1 MPTYTVTGYQWT
13 GFTTYPTSFLIAID
27 DDDPDL
33 DWFGGDTGTPQT
45 ATFGGTT
52 YNIDGAGLLPTNIV
66 DNDGGGATSSEELL
80 FMSLS
85 GYGWVFFPL
94 PGSVFTPGDA
104 LTGWTTGTWSDTDGV
119 AYTEV
124 VCFTNGTQIET
135 AEGSANIEELN
146 AGDLV
151 KTVDNGFLPIQWISS
166 TKIGIADQINDPSVW
181 PVLIRKGALG
191 PNTPC
196 CDTRVSP
203 QHRVLYSGW
212 KAELLFGEL
221 EVLIPA
227 KALVQIGLGEIDIS
241 LKPVTYVHVLLEHH
255 EVLIGDG
262 LESESL
268 MPHGQARN
276 WLSVDQRRELD
287 KLVPLHV
294 NSDGDFEKLARP
306 KVRTQEAMALA

>member
-1 MPTYTVTGYQWT
+1 MPTYTVTGYQWA
-13 GFTTYPTSFLIAID
+13 GFTTYPTSFSIEIN

-33 DWFGGDTGTPQT
+33 DWFGGDTGTAQT

-52 YNIDGAGLLPTNIV
+52 YNIDGAGLLPTNI
-66 DNDGGGATSSEELL
+66 GGGATSSEELL
-80 FMSLS
+80 FMSLG
-85 GYGWVFFPL
+85 GYGWVFFAL

-119 AYTEV
+119 AYTDA
-124 VCFTNGTQIET
+124 VCFTSGTQIET
-135 AEGSANIEELN
+135 DEGSVKIEELS

-151 KTVDNGFLPIQWISS
+151 KTVDNGYLPVQWISS
-166 TKIGIADQINDPSVW
+166 TKIGIADQVNDPSIR
-181 PVLIRKGALG
+181 PILIRKGALG

-196 CDTRVSP
+196 RDTRVSP

-212 KAELLFGEL
+212 KAELFFGEL

-227 KALVQIGLGEIDIS
+227 KALVQIGLAEIDIS
-241 LKPVTYVHVLLEHH
+241 LKPVTYINVLLEHH

-276 WLSVDQRRELD
+276 WLSADQCRELN

-294 NSDGDFEKLARP
+294 NSDGNVAKLTRP
-306 KVRTQEAMALA
+306 EFRTQEAIALA

>member
-1 MPTYTVTGYQWT
+1 MPTYTVTGYQWA
-13 GFTTYPTSFLIAID
+13 GFTTYPTSFSIEIN
-27 DDDPDL
+27 DDDPGL
-33 DWFGGDTGTPQT
+33 DWFGGDTGTAQT

-80 FMSLS
+80 FMSLG
-85 GYGWVFFPL
+85 GYGWVFFAL
-94 PGSVFTPGDA
+94 LGSVFTPGDA

-119 AYTEV
+119 TYTDA
-124 VCFTNGTQIET
+124 VCFTSGTQIET
-135 AEGSANIEELN
+135 DEGSVKIEELS

-151 KTVDNGFLPIQWISS
+151 KTVDNGYLPVQWISS
-166 TKIGIADQINDPSVW
+166 TKIGIADQVNDPSIR
-181 PVLIRKGALG
+181 PILIRKGALG

-196 CDTRVSP
+196 RDTRVSP

-212 KAELLFGEL
+212 KAELFFGEL

-227 KALVQIGLGEIDIS
+227 KALVQIGLAEIDIS
-241 LKPVTYVHVLLEHH
+241 LKPVTYIHVLLEHH

-276 WLSVDQRRELD
+276 WLSADQCRELN

-294 NSDGDFEKLARP
+294 NSDGNVAKLARP
-306 KVRTQEAMALA
+306 EVRTQEAIALA

>member
-1 MPTYTVTGYQWT
+1 MPTYNVTGYQWA
-13 GFTTYPTSFLIAID
+13 GFTTYPTSFSIEIN

-33 DWFGGDTGTPQT
+33 DWFGGDTGTAQT

-52 YNIDGAGLLPTNIV
+52 YNIDGAGLLPTNI
-66 DNDGGGATSSEELL
+66 GGGATSSEELL
-80 FMSLS
+80 FMSLG
-85 GYGWVFFPL
+85 GYGWVFFAL

-119 AYTEV
+119 AYTDA
-124 VCFTNGTQIET
+124 VCFTSGTQIET
-135 AEGSANIEELN
+135 DEGSVKIEELS

-151 KTVDNGFLPIQWISS
+151 KTVDNGYLPVQWISS
-166 TKIGIADQINDPSVW
+166 TKIGIADQVNDPSIR
-181 PVLIRKGALG
+181 PILIRKGALG

-196 CDTRVSP
+196 RDTRVSP

-212 KAELLFGEL
+212 KAELFFGEL

-227 KALVQIGLGEIDIS
+227 KALVQIGLAEIDIS
-241 LKPVTYVHVLLEHH
+241 LKPVTYINVLLEHH

-276 WLSVDQRRELD
+276 WLSADQCRELN

-294 NSDGDFEKLARP
+294 NSDGNVAKLTRP
-306 KVRTQEAMALA
+306 EFRTQEAIALA

>member
-1 MPTYTVTGYQWT
+1 MPTYTVTGYQWA
-13 GFTTYPTSFLIAID
+13 GFTTYPTSFSIEIN

-33 DWFGGDTGTPQT
+33 DWFGGDTGTAQT

-52 YNIDGAGLLPTNIV
+52 YNIDGAGLLPTNI
-66 DNDGGGATSSEELL
+66 GGGATSSEELL
-80 FMSLS
+80 FMSLG
-85 GYGWVFFPL
+85 GYGWVFFAL

-119 AYTEV
+119 AYTDA
-124 VCFTNGTQIET
+124 VCFTSGTQIET
-135 AEGSANIEELN
+135 DEGSVKIEELS

-151 KTVDNGFLPIQWISS
+151 KTVDNGYLPVQWISS
-166 TKIGIADQINDPSVW
+166 TKIGIADQVNDPSIR
-181 PVLIRKGALG
+181 PILIRKGALG

-196 CDTRVSP
+196 RDTRVSP

-212 KAELLFGEL
+212 KAELFFGEL

-227 KALVQIGLGEIDIS
+227 KALVQIGLAEIDIS
-241 LKPVTYVHVLLEHH
+241 LKPVTYIHVLLEHH

-276 WLSVDQRRELD
+276 WLSADQCRELN

-294 NSDGDFEKLARP
+294 NSDDNVAKLARP
-306 KVRTQEAMALA
+306 EVRTQEAIALA

>member
-1 MPTYTVTGYQWT
+1 MPTYTVTGYQWA
-13 GFTTYPTSFLIAID
+13 GFTTYPTSFSIEIN

-33 DWFGGDTGTPQT
+33 DWFGGDTGTAQT

-52 YNIDGAGLLPTNIV
+52 YNIDGAGLLPTNI
-66 DNDGGGATSSEELL
+66 GGGATSSEELL
-80 FMSLS
+80 FMSLG
-85 GYGWVFFPL
+85 GYGWVFFAL

-119 AYTEV
+119 AYTDA
-124 VCFTNGTQIET
+124 VCFTSGTQIET
-135 AEGSANIEELN
+135 DEGSVKIEELS

-151 KTVDNGFLPIQWISS
+151 KTVDNGYLPVQWISS
-166 TKIGIADQINDPSVW
+166 TKIGIADQVNDPSIR
-181 PVLIRKGALG
+181 PILIRKGALG

-196 CDTRVSP
+196 RDTRVSP

-212 KAELLFGEL
+212 KAELFFGEL

-227 KALVQIGLGEIDIS
+227 KALVQIGLAEIDIS
-241 LKPVTYVHVLLEHH
+241 LKPVTYIHVLLEHH

-276 WLSVDQRRELD
+276 WLSADQCRELN

-294 NSDGDFEKLARP
+294 NSDGNVAKLTRP
-306 KVRTQEAMALA
+306 EFRTQEAIALA

>member
-1 MPTYTVTGYQWT
+1 MPTYTVTGYQWA
-13 GFTTYPTSFLIAID
+13 GFTTYPTSFSIEIN

-66 DNDGGGATSSEELL
+66 DNDCGGATSSEELL
-80 FMSLS
+80 FMSLA
-85 GYGWVFFPL
+85 GYGWVFFAL

-119 AYTEV
+119 ADTDA
-124 VCFTNGTQIET
+124 VCFTSGTQIET
-135 AEGSANIEELN
+135 DEGSVKIEELS

-151 KTVDNGFLPIQWISS
+151 KTVDNGYLPVQWISS
-166 TKIGIADQINDPSVW
+166 TKIGIADQVNDPSIS
-181 PVLIRKGALG
+181 PILIRKGALG

-196 CDTRVSP
+196 RDTRVSP

-212 KAELLFGEL
+212 KAELFFGEL

-227 KALVQIGLGEIDIS
+227 KALVQIGLAEIDIS
-241 LKPVTYVHVLLEHH
+241 LKPVTYIHVLLEHH

-276 WLSVDQRRELD
+276 WLSADQRRELD

-294 NSDGDFEKLARP
+294 NSDGDVAMLARP
-306 KVRTQEAMALA
+306 EVRTQEAIALA

>member
-1 MPTYTVTGYQWT
+1 MPTYTVTGYQWA
-13 GFTTYPTSFLIAID
+13 GFTTYPTSFSIEIN

-33 DWFGGDTGTPQT
+33 DWFGGDTGTAQT

-52 YNIDGAGLLPTNIV
+52 YNIDGAGLLPTNI
-66 DNDGGGATSSEELL
+66 GGGATSSEELL
-80 FMSLS
+80 FMSLG
-85 GYGWVFFPL
+85 GYGWVFFAL

-119 AYTEV
+119 AYTDA
-124 VCFTNGTQIET
+124 VCFTSGTQIET
-135 AEGSANIEELN
+135 DEGSVKIEELS

-151 KTVDNGFLPIQWISS
+151 KTVDNGYLPVQWISS
-166 TKIGIADQINDPSVW
+166 TKIGIADQVNDPSIR
-181 PVLIRKGALG
+181 PILIRKGALG

-196 CDTRVSP
+196 RDTRVSP

-212 KAELLFGEL
+212 KAELFFGEL

-227 KALVQIGLGEIDIS
+227 KALVQIGLAEIDIS
-241 LKPVTYVHVLLEHH
+241 LKPVTYIHVLLEHH

-276 WLSVDQRRELD
+276 WLSADQCRELN

-294 NSDGDFEKLARP
+294 NSDGNVAKLARP
-306 KVRTQEAMALA
+306 EVRTQEAIALA